1 MKRIIS
7 NKKRE
12 QAGQSL
18 VEMAITL
25 TLLITLLAG
34 LVDIGRAFF
43 AWIAIRDA
51 AQEGA
56 LYGSINPADTS
67 GVIARARETAA
78 SQVDLTQLTIPA
90 PTIAGASCANTT
102 GSNSVTVNVTYNYN
116 TITPF
121 LSAIIGTQVI
131 TIRASSTNTI
141 ISPQCAP

>member
-1 MKRIIS
+1 MKQTFYLHHGKQS
-7 NKKRE
+7 
-12 QAGQSL
+12 GQSL

-56 LYGSINPADTS
+56 LYGSINPSDAA
-67 GVIARARETAA
+67 GVISRARETAA
-78 SQVDLTQLTIPA
+78 SQVDLTQLTTPA
-90 PTIAGASCANTT
+90 PTITGNACANTT
-102 GSNSVTVNVTYNYN
+102 GSNAITVNVIYNYN

-131 TIRASSTNTI
+131 TVRASSTNTI
-141 ISPQCAP
+141 ISPQCQ